1 MNHLIAKRGD
11 RNTGYGKLLSRKDFY
26 CLPDDIGNKVRY
38 TCDYKLE
45 ENEWFCIEKFALLFL
60 YYIKNQ
66 QLAVVRCNC

>member
-11 RNTGYGKLLSRKDFY
+11 RNTGYGKLLSGKDFY

-45 ENEWFCIEKFALLFL
+45 ENDWFCIEKFALLFL

-66 QLAVVRCNC
+66 